1 MNEIVFKKSS
11 KKKSLRKKNVNLTIE
26 NEDEDNESTTVKT
39 TTQLKSE
46 KKKKNKKEK
55 KKIELSFDDQ
65 EGEEDVF
72 KIKKSSASRRLAK
85 AKLNK
90 NIYHDDINDEKIE
103 ESSPYSEKN
112 LNALKNSSLNR
123 PPPSSIIKKSQELY
137 NKNSN
142 NINDTVEKIK
152 IPDAAKI
159 HEAKKLREARRNAKN
174 SSLNPSFIPLDSND
188 PMDDN
193 NENEIED
200 DDEEVFEDYENN
212 RILFGSNAVKEQ
224 EKKRKKE
231 MKVDLLNAQENES
244 EDEDKDEL
252 NKWESE
258 LIKQGRAAPE
268 IMKVAKKKSEMAK
281 NQIPEI
287 CEIPSLDEVM
297 RSFAASL
304 YQMEL
309 KHSEDINEE
318 AYLVEEIDKSKKN
331 TENLQ
336 SDLKLSSDKYTYF
349 QELRNYIID
358 LAEFLDEKFKDFN
371 KINEDYLNLKKEKE
385 IFISNRVQSDLNDCF
400 YDFVTGWN
408 GLVFDSE
415 GNNIYK
421 YDVDQKQNREMLRKL
436 RTKQQIGKK
445 NSSNNNNSK
454 TMIPKLDDIEGYIS
468 NDDFDDK
475 DQEVFD
481 TKKAEIFQKYNEF
494 FSDTNENFKDL
505 SIIKKNFEDWKE
517 KYIKEYNQG
526 FGGLSMP
533 GVFELFVKYE
543 LFLWEPLE
551 KYKEF
556 EDMIW
561 HQEAST
567 YGTSNMMELDNYD
580 PEDDDN
586 KLLIRLVE
594 KFAIPKVKEIV
605 KLWNVFSVNQ
615 TKNLLRILM
624 LLQDYIKAKDTFFM
638 GVIEEIENKFKNTI
652 EKILSHNPIQRVTP
666 QRNISQ
672 HRYEQINY
680 WFWKIFKVYNNLF
693 LFEKYISKDNL
704 QKMAIDQLLNQLLVP
719 CLDII
724 RIAYLNSP
732 EYPSLLKEHKEEEL
746 FKFEKICHPIPEK
759 WYKDDYSVPTYLK
772 SLELSL
778 KEFSNL
784 CHENKLS
791 RNIFETIVKLLVKLR
806 SYDEASKLGKLYKIE

>member
-1 MNEIVFKKSS
+1 MSEEIIFKKSS
-11 KKKSLRKKNVNLTIE
+11 KKKSLRKKNINIPI
-26 NEDEDNESTTVKT
+26 EDEENDDSPIISINKI
-39 TTQLKSE
+39 KKKD
-46 KKKKNKKEK
+46 KKKKTST
-55 KKIELSFDDQ
+55 KKIELSFNEP
-65 EGEEDVF
+65 EGEEEDVF

-90 NIYHDDINDEKIE
+90 NVYHDDLANTNKE
-103 ESSPYSEKN
+103 EFSPYSEKN

-123 PPPSSIIKKSQELY
+123 PPPSNIIKKSQEMFNNM
-137 NKNSN
+137 NKSN
-142 NINDTVEKIK
+142 NGIEEIK

-174 SSLNPSFIPLDSND
+174 TSANFIPLDSND
-188 PMDDN
+188 TIMEDKK
-193 NENEIED
+193 ENEDD

-224 EKKRKKE
+224 EAKRKKE
-231 MKVDLLNAQENES
+231 MKVDLINAQENES
-244 EDEDKDEL
+244 EEEDKDEL

-281 NQIPEI
+281 NQIPEN
-287 CEIPSLDEVM
+287 CDIPSLDEVM

-309 KHSEDINEE
+309 KHSEDVNEE
-318 AYLVEEIDKSKKN
+318 AYLVKEIDKSKKN

-336 SDLKLSSDKYTYF
+336 SDLQLSSDKYTYF

-371 KINEDYLNLKKEKE
+371 KISDDYLNLKKEKE
-385 IFISNRVQSDLNDCF
+385 LFISNRIQSDLNDCF

-421 YDVDQKQNREMLRKL
+421 YDLEQKENREMLRKL
-436 RTKQQIGKK
+436 RTKNQIDKK
-445 NSSNNNNSK
+445 NKSKNNNK
-454 TMIPKLDDIEGYIS
+454 TIPNIEDIEGYIS

-475 DQEVFD
+475 DQEVYD
-481 TKKAEIFQKYNEF
+481 TKKAEILQKYYEF

-505 SIIKKNFEDWKE
+505 NIVKKNFEDWKE
-517 KYIKEYNQG
+517 KYAKEYNQG

-551 KYKEF
+551 KYREF

-567 YGTSNMMELDNYD
+567 YGTTNMMELDNYD
-580 PEDDDN
+580 PDDDDN
-586 KLLIRLVE
+586 KLLIRIVE
-594 KFAIPKVKEIV
+594 KFAIPKVKELI
-605 KLWNVFSVNQ
+605 KLWNVFSINQ
-615 TKNLLRILM
+615 TRNLLRILI
-624 LLQDYIKAKDTFFM
+624 LLQDYIKAKDSFFI

-652 EKILSHNPIQRVTP
+652 EKIISHNPIQRVTP
-666 QRNISQ
+666 QRNISP
-672 HRYEQINY
+672 HHYEQINY

-693 LFEKYISKDNL
+693 LFEKYISRDTLQEMTINL
-704 QKMAIDQLLNQLLVP
+704 LLNKLLVP

-724 RIAYLNSP
+724 RNSYLNSTV
-732 EYPSLLKEHKEEEL
+732 YPTLFKEHEKEEL
-746 FKFEKICHPIPEK
+746 LKFEKICDFIPEK
-759 WYKDDYSVPTYLK
+759 WYNEEYSVPSYLK
-772 SLELSL
+772 SLETSL
-778 KEFSNL
+778 KEFSKL
-784 CHENKLS
+784 CQNQKSS
-791 RNIFETIVKLLVKLR
+791 RDVFETIVKLLVKLR
-806 SYDEASKLGKLYKIE
+806 SYDEASKLGKAYKIE

>member
-408 GLVFDSE
+408 G
-415 GNNIYK
+415 
-421 YDVDQKQNREMLRKL
+421 
-436 RTKQQIGKK
+436 
-445 NSSNNNNSK
+445 
-454 TMIPKLDDIEGYIS
+454 
-468 NDDFDDK
+468 
-475 DQEVFD
+475 
-481 TKKAEIFQKYNEF
+481 IF
-494 FSDTNENFKDL
+494 
-505 SIIKKNFEDWKE
+505 
-517 KYIKEYNQG
+517 
-526 FGGLSMP
+526 
-533 GVFELFVKYE
+533 
-543 LFLWEPLE
+543 
-551 KYKEF
+551 
-556 EDMIW
+556 
-561 HQEAST
+561 
-567 YGTSNMMELDNYD
+567 
-580 PEDDDN
+580 
-586 KLLIRLVE
+586 
-594 KFAIPKVKEIV
+594 
-605 KLWNVFSVNQ
+605 
-615 TKNLLRILM
+615 
-624 LLQDYIKAKDTFFM
+624 
-638 GVIEEIENKFKNTI
+638 
-652 EKILSHNPIQRVTP
+652 
-666 QRNISQ
+666 
-672 HRYEQINY
+672 
-680 WFWKIFKVYNNLF
+680 
-693 LFEKYISKDNL
+693 
-704 QKMAIDQLLNQLLVP
+704 
-719 CLDII
+719 
-724 RIAYLNSP
+724 
-732 EYPSLLKEHKEEEL
+732 
-746 FKFEKICHPIPEK
+746 
-759 WYKDDYSVPTYLK
+759 
-772 SLELSL
+772 
-778 KEFSNL
+778 
-784 CHENKLS
+784 
-791 RNIFETIVKLLVKLR
+791 
-806 SYDEASKLGKLYKIE
+806 